1 MMRFHGPTFNDGW
14 GRRVW
19 RPSRAVLRN
28 GRSTKAQRKLAD
40 KCNELQVEL
49 DHARAVLGQIEA
61 ARDDIRN
68 RSEELESQVSRLQ
81 SELLRAH
88 SDIQRNR
95 RLVSDRE
102 KQAADK
108 ARIDI
113 AKRVMTVADE
123 FSTAIEIAVE
133 QDMDPKWF
141 DGFKAM
147 SEKIDNCL
155 LAAGYRRFESIGEEL
170 DPTRHEALA
179 TMPTSDEEAGK
190 IIQVIEAGY
199 EDSKTSRIVRVAKV
213 LVGRRM
219 DDS

>member
-1 MMRFHGPTFNDGW
+1 MRMPGSRFGGRYGRKMWGPA
-14 GRRVW
+14 
-19 RPSRAVLRN
+19 RAIVRN
-28 GRSTKAQRKLAD
+28 GRANNADRLLVD
-40 KCNELQVEL
+40 KCNELQSQL
-49 DHARAVLGQIEA
+49 DDTRSLLRQIKTECN
-61 ARDDIRN
+61 DIRS
-68 RSEELESQVSRLQ
+68 RSADMESHASRLQ

-95 RLVSDRE
+95 RLAEE
-102 KQAADK
+102 KENQAADK
-108 ARIDI
+108 GRMDV

-123 FSTAIEIAVE
+123 FSTAMEIAE
-133 QDMDPKWF
+133 DQGMDPKWF

-155 LAAGYRRFESIGEEL
+155 LEAGYRRFESVGEEL

-179 TMPTSDEEAGK
+179 TMPTSDEDAGK

-199 EDSKTSRIVRVAKV
+199 EDAETSRVVRVAKV

-219 DDS
+219 DES